1 MALTVNLLTAL
12 SGKPFGVSEEVV
24 GLAADQQRSQ
34 RASITPCAARPQ
46 TV

>member
-12 SGKPFGVSEEVV
+12 SGKPFGVSEDAV

-34 RASITPCAARPQ
+34 RASITPSLCAPQ